1 MKKQTEVNVI
11 VATAKTF
18 ATAYHKAVDASLA
31 VSQVLCDSFHK
42 GILNHESLNEFG
54 IEVGKQL
61 DKSKLSF
68 PMLALICMQSM
79 LEKSDARAFLNGVSD
94 GSNRG
99 TASAISQALSGAGY
113 EMGKQS
119 GRPTSDPV
127 EKLVASVTKSL
138 EGMSA
143 SQKKAAK
150 KALLALLA

>member
-1 MKKQTEVNVI
+1 MKENKVNAI
-11 VATAKTF
+11 VSAAAKFT
-18 ATAYHKAVDASLA
+18 TAYHKAVDASLA
-31 VSQVLCDSFHK
+31 VSQILCDSFHS

-79 LEKSDARAFLNGVSD
+79 LDKGDARAFLNGVSD
-94 GSNRG
+94 GSNKG

-127 EKLVASVTKSL
+127 EKLVKSVSKSL
-138 EGMSA
+138 DGMSA

>member
-18 ATAYHKAVDASLA
+18 ATAYHKAVDMSLA
-31 VSQVLCDSFHK
+31 VSQILCDAFHK
-42 GILNHESLNEFG
+42 GILNHDTLNGFG
-54 IEVGKQL
+54 VEVGKQM

-79 LEKSDARAFLNGVSD
+79 LEKSDARAFLNGVSE
-94 GSNRG
+94 GSDKG

-119 GRPTSDPV
+119 GRPETDPV
-127 EKLVASVTKSL
+127 EKLVKSVSKSM

-143 SQKKAAK
+143 SQKRAAK